1 MLVFS
6 KGKKST
12 SEHLHIHTHK
22 RKKFHAFIYEF
33 PISFLKKK
41 KNTYIIYAFPKISF
55 IYALSKKKKKFM
67 HSNIHHIC
75 IFLKSKKKFKISY
88 IHRCIS

>member
-41 KNTYIIYAFPKISF
+41 K
-55 IYALSKKKKKFM
+55 KKY
-67 HSNIHHIC
+67 IHHIC
-75 IFLKSKKKFKISY
+75 ISKNFIHICIIKKEKKIHAFKHTSY
-88 IHRCIS
+88 MHFPKI